1 MAPQI
6 VKVGQTQIG
15 GGLPLVVIAG
25 PCVIESKE
33 SALRHAGALKEKAD
47 RAGVSYIF
55 KSSYDKANRSSVK
68 SFRGPGLIE
77 GLEILAQVKSK
88 IGVPILTDVHEI
100 DQVAAVKE
108 VADVLQIPAF
118 LCRQTDFV
126 LAVAGSGRVVNVKKG
141 QFLAPWDMRNVLDKI
156 LSTGNRQILLTERG
170 ASFGYNNLV
179 SDMRSLVVMRELG
192 YPVVFDATHSLQ
204 LPGGLGNA
212 SGGERQYIPALARAA
227 VAAGVDALFMEVHED
242 PDQALSDGPNSL
254 NLADFEDLL
263 VVVKQLDSV
272 VKAAEGGRR

>member
-1 MAPQI
+1 MI
-6 VKVGQTQIG
+6 TKLVKAGNVEIG
-15 GGLPLVVIAG
+15 GGRPLAVIAG

-33 SALRHAGALKEKAD
+33 SALRHAEALKTTAD
-47 RAGVSYIF
+47 RVGVPYIF
-55 KSSYDKANRSSVK
+55 KSSYDKANRSSVN
-68 SFRGPGLIE
+68 SFRGLGIIQGLA
-77 GLEILAQVKSK
+77 ILSEVKRQ

-100 DQVAAVKE
+100 DQVGAVKE
-108 VADVLQIPAF
+108 VADILQIPAF

-126 LAVAGSGRVVNVKKG
+126 VAVAQSGNVVNVKKG
-141 QFLAPWDMRNVLDKI
+141 QFLAPWDMVNVIEKI
-156 LSTGNRQILLTERG
+156 RSTGNERILLTERG

-212 SGGERQYIPALARAA
+212 SGGERKFIPALARAG

-242 PDQALSDGPNSL
+242 PDHALSDGPNSL
-254 NLADFEDLL
+254 ALEHFEK
-263 VVVKQLDSV
+263 VIEA
-272 VKAAEGGRR
+272 VKAIDALVREAAQR